1 MTSIS
6 DKKTNWALLPADQ
19 AVLALSSNTT
29 KGLSTPEALN
39 RQQTYGQNKLDI
51 KDKASLLSIFFRQF
65 ADVLVWILFAAAI
78 IAILVGE
85 AKDAATIFAII
96 ILNALL
102 GFVQEWRAENAI
114 SALKKM
120 LSPQCHVIRDNI
132 EKSIPADQ
140 LVPGDIVLLEIGD
153 HVPADVRFIETI
165 NLQTNE
171 SALTGESNPAN
182 KNSLPV
188 ESDKSINEYACIG
201 WMGTTVTDGRAT
213 GIVIATGMKTEFGRI
228 AQLTESVSHEKT
240 PLQRKLGRLGK
251 QLGIFSVAISALVVL
266 AGIIKG
272 KSIISMF
279 FTGVSL
285 AVAVVP
291 EGLPAVVTI
300 TMALGIRAMA
310 KQRALLR
317 RLQAAETL
325 GSATVICTDKTG
337 TLTKNEMTV
346 TEIWLPA
353 GKINVTGAGY
363 EPIGHFEVHDQKID
377 PQRRNDLLTLLK
389 TAVICNHASITQV
402 ENQWQPFGN
411 PTEAALITMA
421 HKAWINPEA
430 SYPKPVHE
438 FSFNSNRKRMSVIVQ
453 DQEGLTAHSKGAPE
467 MILERC
473 SFVLDGDQIREI
485 SDMDRQLCLEA
496 YENMA
501 STGLR
506 TLALA
511 QRALPNNTE
520 LTDDN
525 VETML
530 TLIGLVGIIDPARPE
545 VESAIKI
552 ARQAGIQTIMITG
565 DAAPTALAIAR
576 QIGIKTSTVITGKE
590 LEQMNDNELC
600 AHIHQGAVF
609 ARTMPEHKLR
619 IVNVLQQEG
628 HVVGMTGDG
637 VNDAPALKKAD
648 IGIAMGI
655 RGTDVA
661 KGAADIIL
669 TDDNYASI
677 VGAVREGRRQYNN
690 IQKFIRYLLSSNVGE
705 IVAISLNILLG
716 GPLILLPVQILW
728 MNLITDGI
736 TAMALGVEPAEGN
749 VMNHSPVSIRAP
761 ILSKKSLL
769 MIAILGG
776 YIGLMTLGLFHFY
789 LQKNALLAQTM
800 AFTGIIIL
808 EKMNVFNFRSLT
820 QPIIKIGFFSN
831 PWILLSWVMMISLQ
845 IGVVYIPFFQ
855 HFLHTVPLSLSN
867 WGVIFLVATP
877 IFIFTEIYKWILHNK
892 TC

>member
-1 MTSIS
+1 MTFIPIEKIS
-6 DKKTNWALLPADQ
+6 G
-19 AVLALSSNTT
+19 SNA
-29 KGLSTPEALN
+29 KRGLSTREVLD
-39 RQQTYGQNKLDI
+39 RLQKYGENKLDV
-51 KDKASLLSIFFRQF
+51 KDKTPLFHIFFRQF
-65 ADVLVWILFAAAI
+65 SDVLVWILLAAAL
-78 IAILVGE
+78 IAVLAGE
-85 AKDAATIFAII
+85 GTDAITIFAII

-102 GFVQEWRAENAI
+102 GFTQEWRAENAI

-120 LSPQCHVIRDNI
+120 LSPQCRVIRDNI
-132 EKSIPADQ
+132 EKTIFADQ

-153 HVPADVRFIETI
+153 HIPADLRFIETM

-171 SALTGESNPAN
+171 SALTGESSPVS
-182 KNSLPV
+182 KNSAPV
-188 ESDKSINEYACIG
+188 ASDQPINECTCIG
-201 WMGTTVTDGRAT
+201 WMGTTVADGRAT
-213 GIVIATGMKTEFGRI
+213 GVVIATGMQTEFGRI
-228 AQLTESVSHEKT
+228 AKLTESVSTEKT
-240 PLQRKLGRLGK
+240 PLQHKLGRLGK
-251 QLGIFSVAISALVVL
+251 YLGIFSIAISVLV
-266 AGIIKG
+266 AFIGIFTG

-279 FTGVSL
+279 FTGISL

-291 EGLPAVVTI
+291 EGLPVVVTI

-325 GSATVICTDKTG
+325 GSATIICTDKTG

-353 GKINVTGAGY
+353 GKINITGIGY
-363 EPIGHFEVHDQKID
+363 EPIGHFEVHHQKID
-377 PQRRNDLLTLLK
+377 PQKRSDLLTLLN
-389 TAVICNHASITQV
+389 TAVICNHAKLTQV
-402 ENQWQPFGN
+402 ENHWQESGN
-411 PTEAALITMA
+411 PTEAALITAA
-421 HKAWINPEA
+421 HKAWINPEKL
-430 SYPKPVHE
+430 YIKPVHE
-438 FSFNSNRKRMSVIVQ
+438 FSFNSYRKRMSVIVQ
-453 DQEGLTAHSKGAPE
+453 DSQELTAHVKGAPE
-467 MILERC
+467 IILERC
-473 SFVLDGDQIREI
+473 SLILDGDQVREI
-485 SDMDRQLCLEA
+485 TDADQKIFLEA

-501 STGLR
+501 AKGLR

-511 QRALPNNTE
+511 KRHLSNDTDLTE
-520 LTDDN
+520 DN
-525 VETML
+525 IEMEL
-530 TLIGLVGIIDPARPE
+530 TLIGMVGIIDPPRSE
-545 VESAIKI
+545 VSSAIKI

-576 QIGIKTSTVITGKE
+576 QIGIKTNKVITGQE
-590 LEQMNDNELC
+590 IERLSDDDLR
-600 AHIHQGAVF
+600 AYIHQGAVF

-677 VGAVREGRRQYNN
+677 IGAVSEGRRQYNN

-705 IVAISLNILLG
+705 IVAILSNILMG

-728 MNLITDGI
+728 MNLITDGA
-736 TAMALGVEPAEGN
+736 TAMALGVEPAEGHA
-749 VMNHSPVSIRAP
+749 MNHPPIPIQSP
-761 ILSKKSLL
+761 ILNKKSIM
-769 MIAILGG
+769 MISILGG

-789 LQKNALLAQTM
+789 LHKNVLLAQTM

-820 QPIIKIGFFSN
+820 QPTIKIGFFSN
-831 PWILLSWVMMISLQ
+831 PWILLSWSLMIGLQ
-845 IGVVYIPFFQ
+845 VCVVYVPFLQ
-855 HFLHTVPLSLSN
+855 HFLHTVPLSLSD
-867 WGVIFLVATP
+867 WGILFLISAP
-877 IFIFTEIYKWILHNK
+877 IFIFTEIYKTIRQTPTNAGA
-892 TC
+892 